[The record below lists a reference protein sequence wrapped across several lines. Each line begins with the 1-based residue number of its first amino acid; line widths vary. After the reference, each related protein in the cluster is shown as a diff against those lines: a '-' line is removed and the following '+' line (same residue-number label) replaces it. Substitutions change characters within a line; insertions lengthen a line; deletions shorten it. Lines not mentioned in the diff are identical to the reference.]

1 MSLLFFLC
9 WLVLIF
15 DFFINHAWGIRARAV
30 NMCNY
35 TCRDMHSPLHVVRLH
50 KKRKKSAFSV
60 LCCLCN
66 NFYIVGQSHTCIINV
81 EEYKKNVFSEHHL
94 EKFRWC
100 LWKKKTVSAYC
111 CQEKQWYVPRGRIF
125 TYACASK
132 CKHAF
137 LCTRNDSLSI
147 TILHAIHRGCGMQPY
162 GVFLPEY
169 THWRART
176 HKRPR
181 VRI

>member
-1 MSLLFFLC
+1 MHEASEQERWICVITPAGTRTVHYMWYVYTKKKKVSIFGFVLFVLQLLHCGTASHLHHKCGGVEKNTSSLSII
-9 WLVLIF
+9 WK
-15 DFFINHAWGIRARAV
+15 
-30 NMCNY
+30 
-35 TCRDMHSPLHVVRLH
+35 MHSL
-50 KKRKKSAFSV
+50 
-60 LCCLCN
+60 
-66 NFYIVGQSHTCIINV
+66 
-81 EEYKKNVFSEHHL
+81 
-94 EKFRWC
+94 
-100 LWKKKTVSAYC
+100 TVSTYC
-111 CQEKQWYVPRGRIF
+111 CQEKQWYLPSRQIF